1 MDDPQTRKLQRLL
14 ERLGRA
20 IHASVVDS
28 SEVDECLSRLRADG
42 WDGELLIEAALVGRG
57 DDDTRPAGGRLRI
70 RVHRDGRPEYLL
82 SADDARWLTAIGIS
96 PTRQRSHPQRPL
108 PPFGPRLLP
117 PAAGD

>member
-1 MDDPQTRKLQRLL
+1 MDDPHTRKLQRML

-28 SEVDECLSRLRADG
+28 AEVDECLSRLRGDG
-42 WDGELLIEAALVGRG
+42 WNGELLIEAALVGRG
-57 DDDTRPAGGRLRI
+57 GDETRSVGGRLRI
-70 RVHRDGRPEYLL
+70 RVHRPDRPEYLL
-82 SADDARWLTAIGIS
+82 SADDARWLVAIGIS

-108 PPFGPRLLP
+108 PPIGPRLLP

>member
-1 MDDPQTRKLQRLL
+1 MDEPRTDKLQQLL

-28 SEVDECLSRLRADG
+28 AEVDECLSRLRGDG
-42 WDGELLIEAALVGRG
+42 WNGELLIEAALVGRG
-57 DDDTRPAGGRLRI
+57 GDETRSAGGRLKI
-70 RVHRDGRPEYLL
+70 RVHRRDRPEYLL
-82 SADDARWLTAIGIS
+82 SADDARWLVAIGIS